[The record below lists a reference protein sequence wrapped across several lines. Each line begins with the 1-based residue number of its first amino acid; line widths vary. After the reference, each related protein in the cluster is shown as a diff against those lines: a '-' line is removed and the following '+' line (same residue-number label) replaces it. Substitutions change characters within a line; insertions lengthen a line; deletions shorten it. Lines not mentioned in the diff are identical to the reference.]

1 MDLTPRRMNVR
12 NEQNSKS
19 TSKFKL
25 INTDNYQA
33 QNFIAGLQTFLH
45 I

>member
-1 MDLTPRRMNVR
+1 MSFN

-19 TSKFKL
+19 ISKFKL
-25 INTDNYQA
+25 INTGNYEA
-33 QNFIAGLQTFLH
+33 QNFIAGLQTSLR